1 MAHQFFFNPY
11 ILDNLPTPEAGFDVV
26 QDISEPRLRL
36 YVTSRGAKT
45 FFVRRRVHGRD
56 RRIIIGTYPNM
67 DIETARSMV
76 ANVLNDAMKKIPTR
90 RKKLSFKE
98 MWEMYLKNQVRRS
111 EDSEVKLVRAVN
123 LHLSELFG
131 KNILDI
137 SENDIKNVIGKIQGH
152 VVAARMQEVLA
163 SIFKY
168 AIDQGYAKINP
179 VAMLPKIQ
187 QKRRVSPL
195 NDEKFL
201 GLMDAIRAM
210 DSDVMR
216 GAFLMLV
223 YSFLPKNKVLSM
235 RWDELDF
242 NHYMW
247 RDWPLSNMAV
257 VLLENFPQDGDWVF
271 MGRCKNHLA
280 DPRVAWRNVVAGA
293 GMPDLR
299 MDDVYKFLMRKLK
312 WAADREDLREN
323 MNKLL
328 ESYGLY

>member
-11 ILDNLPTPEAGFDVV
+11 ILDNLPTPASGFDVV

-98 MWEMYLKNQVRRS
+98 IWEMYLKNQVRRS

-137 SENDIKNVIGKIQGH
+137 SENDIKNVIGKIQGN

-201 GLMDAIRAM
+201 GLMDAIRAI

-247 RDWPLSNMAV
+247 LDWPLSNMAV
-257 VLLENFPQDGDWVF
+257 VLLENSPQDGDWVF

-280 DPRVAWRNVVAGA
+280 DPRVAWRNVVADA

>member
-11 ILDNLPTPEAGFDVV
+11 ILDNLPTPASGFDVV

-137 SENDIKNVIGKIQGH
+137 SENDIKNVIGKIQGR

>member
-11 ILDNLPTPEAGFDVV
+11 ILDNLPTPASGFDVV

-137 SENDIKNVIGKIQGH
+137 SENDIKNVIGKIQGR

-280 DPRVAWRNVVAGA
+280 DPRVAWRNVVADA

>member
-11 ILDNLPTPEAGFDVV
+11 ILDNLPTPASGFDVV

-98 MWEMYLKNQVRRS
+98 IWEMYLKNQVRRT

-137 SENDIKNVIGKIQGH
+137 SENDIKNVIGKIQGR
-152 VVAARMQEVLA
+152 VVAARMQEVLN

-195 NDEKFL
+195 NDENFL
-201 GLMDAIRAM
+201 GLMDAIRAI

-257 VLLENFPQDGDWVF
+257 VLLENSPQDGDWVF

-280 DPRVAWRNVVAGA
+280 DPRVAWRNVVADA

>member
-1 MAHQFFFNPY
+1 
-11 ILDNLPTPEAGFDVV
+11 
-26 QDISEPRLRL
+26 
-36 YVTSRGAKT
+36 
-45 FFVRRRVHGRD
+45 
-56 RRIIIGTYPNM
+56 M

-137 SENDIKNVIGKIQGH
+137 SENDIKNVIGKIQGR

-201 GLMDAIRAM
+201 GLMDAIRAI

-280 DPRVAWRNVVAGA
+280 DPRVAWRNVVADA

>member
-11 ILDNLPTPEAGFDVV
+11 ILDNLPTPASGFDVV

-98 MWEMYLKNQVRRS
+98 IWEMYLKNQVRRT

-131 KNILDI
+131 KNISDI
-137 SENDIKNVIGKIQGH
+137 SENDIKNVIGKIQGR
-152 VVAARMQEVLA
+152 VVAARMQEVLN

-195 NDEKFL
+195 NDENFL
-201 GLMDAIRAM
+201 GLMDAIRAI

-257 VLLENFPQDGDWVF
+257 VLLENSPQDGDWVF

-280 DPRVAWRNVVAGA
+280 DPRVAWRNVVADA
-293 GMPDLR
+293 GMSDLR